1 MLPSS
6 KLLPLTIAGIAGI
19 LLLRAY
25 ALATTIPSRAV
36 VRSGLEQVTAVA
48 SAASGLISQAHA
60 SPSLPPAASQV
71 ATTAHRAPAGT
82 VAAPASTPF
91 TPVSAQSADSPAAA
105 SEIVANPASA
115 GAGKPPAPATPST
128 TGSASELPAPYRG
141 QTEERERQ
149 LAQREATMAA
159 AEKRLNERLTELVSL
174 QQRMQGLESA
184 LKERDEANWTGL
196 VKLYEGMKPRDA
208 AVLFNALD
216 KPVLLEIIDRM
227 KPAKASP
234 VIAAMEPERAR
245 QVTADLAAKRT
256 KSTTA
261 VN

>member
-1 MLPSS
+1 
-6 KLLPLTIAGIAGI
+6 
-19 LLLRAY
+19 
-25 ALATTIPSRAV
+25 
-36 VRSGLEQVTAVA
+36 
-48 SAASGLISQAHA
+48 
-60 SPSLPPAASQV
+60 
-71 ATTAHRAPAGT
+71 
-82 VAAPASTPF
+82 
-91 TPVSAQSADSPAAA
+91 
-105 SEIVANPASA
+105 
-115 GAGKPPAPATPST
+115 
-128 TGSASELPAPYRG
+128 
-141 QTEERERQ
+141 
-149 LAQREATMAA
+149 MAA